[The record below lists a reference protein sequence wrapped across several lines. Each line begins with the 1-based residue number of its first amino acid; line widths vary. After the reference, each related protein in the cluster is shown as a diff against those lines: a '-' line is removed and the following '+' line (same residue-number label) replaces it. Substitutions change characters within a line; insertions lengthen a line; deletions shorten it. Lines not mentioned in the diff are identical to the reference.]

1 MTSIIVQ
8 ALLLRALDTLPTDL
22 RARYEQEWRAD
33 LAELSGMAR
42 LSWALGLTRAS
53 RRLRAPHQRA
63 LARTLLP
70 VFALDAITLAVAYFA
85 AFALRFGG
93 DLPSRYSDL
102 FAQTLPAAIAGGL
115 IAVAAVRG
123 RAVSGALL
131 ATLIVIAYVALVQP
145 VLVNSFEGL
154 RPLNLPASVCLI
166 FALLA
171 GVGMTITRA
180 GLALLRTAAQQTH

>member
-1 MTSIIVQ
+1 MTSIIAQ
-8 ALLLRALDTLPTDL
+8 ALLLRALETLPPDL

-33 LAELSGMAR
+33 LTELSGFAR
-42 LSWALGLTRAS
+42 LVWALGLTRAS
-53 RRLRAPHQRA
+53 RRLRAPRRRA
-63 LARTLLP
+63 LLRASLP
-70 VFALDAITLAVAYFA
+70 VFTLDAITLAVAYYA

-123 RAVSGALL
+123 RAASGALL
-131 ATLIVIAYVALVQP
+131 ATLIVIAYVAVAQP
-145 VLVNSFEGL
+145 VLINSFEGL
-154 RPLNLPASVCLI
+154 RPLNLPASVCVI
-166 FALLA
+166 FTLLA

-180 GLALLRTAAQQTH
+180 GLAVLRTVARQAQ